1 MGRIAAALT
10 AGRELRCALAHSPS
24 PGWPGASHAPPT
36 IQVIR
41 SWEAVGSQWQC
52 GMRLRLPD
60 VQQIQNSPTQPQS
73 RSKGNRLVLEGISM
87 TKPKVLSEPES
98 TELLE
103 RLAPDWPLLLQD
115 GAVIDH
121 VLKVINNARRP
132 YTKHEILLYPPLFPP
147 RRVRSRR
154 PLGVRCK
161 TMLARPRLLPSSG
174 PPEYASNQV
183 KRLA

>member
-1 MGRIAAALT
+1 
-10 AGRELRCALAHSPS
+10 
-24 PGWPGASHAPPT
+24 
-36 IQVIR
+36 
-41 SWEAVGSQWQC
+41 
-52 GMRLRLPD
+52 MRLRLRPPD
-60 VQQIQNSPTQPQS
+60 VQQIQNSPTQPQF
-73 RSKGNRLVLEGISM
+73 RSKGNRLILEGISM
-87 TKPKVLSEPES
+87 TKPEVLSEPES

-103 RLAPDWPLLLQD
+103 RHAPDWPLLLQ

-121 VLKVINNARRP
+121 VLKAINNARRP

-174 PPEYASNQV
+174 PPEYAPNQV